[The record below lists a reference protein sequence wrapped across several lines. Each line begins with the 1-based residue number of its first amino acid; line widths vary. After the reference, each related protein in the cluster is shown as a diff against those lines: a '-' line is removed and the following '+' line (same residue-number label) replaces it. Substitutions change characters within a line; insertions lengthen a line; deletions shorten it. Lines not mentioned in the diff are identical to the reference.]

1 MSAPLYTG
9 GPKDKDQPVRLDWY
23 WRLRQPPA
31 PRERSMPDY
40 HILHT
45 QYRVTDFVGWQRN
58 GILQLNPNFQRRS
71 VWKKG
76 AKSYLIDT
84 IVRGIS
90 MPIVFLRDLPADIH
104 TLQSKRDVVD
114 GQQRLRTVLAYVD
127 PTLLPDFD
135 PTRDDFR
142 IDPTHNPQLGGK
154 TFSQLSREDKQRIL
168 DYQLSVH
175 VFPADT
181 DDRDILQ
188 VFARMNATG
197 TNLNGQELRNA
208 EFFGRFKTLSYEIA
222 TEQLNRWRDLW
233 HIFTP
238 DQIARMNEVELTSEF
253 MLVIMEGVLEKS
265 NTIINAFYR
274 DFDEKFTDS
283 SEVASRF
290 RGTMD
295 TISSAF
301 TDEHVADLFS
311 NRTMFFA
318 LFAATYGLQFGLR
331 SPMEGISNPVKG
343 RLLQGHMPVTKQLPR
358 AIPQTIINQILR
370 AAGAIK
376 SRQVPDEVLRSVRGA
391 TTHASS
397 RRIVIRH
404 LVGDDNDPCPPLH

>member
-1 MSAPLYTG
+1 
-9 GPKDKDQPVRLDWY
+9 
-23 WRLRQPPA
+23 
-31 PRERSMPDY
+31 MPDY
-40 HILHT
+40 KILHT

-90 MPIVFLRDLPADIH
+90 MPIVFLRDLPADIQ
-104 TLQSKRDVVD
+104 TLQAKRDVVD
-114 GQQRLRTVLAYVD
+114 GQQRLRTILAYVD
-127 PTLLPDFD
+127 PRLLPDFD
-135 PTRDDFR
+135 PNRDDFR
-142 IDPTHNPQLGGK
+142 IDPAHNPQLGGK
-154 TFSQLSREDKQRIL
+154 TFAQLSREHKQNIL

-188 VFARMNATG
+188 IFARMNATG
-197 TNLNGQELRNA
+197 TNLNAQELRNA
-208 EFFGRFKTLSYEIA
+208 EFFGRFKTLAYEIA

-253 MLVIMEGVLEKS
+253 MLVIMEGVLEKN
-265 NTIINAFYR
+265 NTIINSFYR
-274 DFDEKFTDS
+274 DFDTEFPDGGD
-283 SEVASRF
+283 VAARF

-295 TISSAF
+295 NISAIF
-301 TDEHVADLFS
+301 TDKNVADLFS

-318 LFAATYGLQFGLR
+318 LFAAIYGLQFELR
-331 SPMEGISNPVKG
+331 TPMDGINNPPKG
-343 RLLQGHMPVTKQLPR
+343 RLSQGHALIAKQSPKPVSHNVIDHIR
-358 AIPQTIINQILR
+358 R
-370 AAGAIK
+370 AAESVK
-376 SRQVPDEVLRSVRGA
+376 RRQVPDEVLRSVRGA

-404 LVGDDNDPCPPLH
+404 LVGDDNDPCPPLR